1 MKEKTIIQIDRNIP
15 KSILIGFVLAFLTVF
30 AVEHFSTFSYIP
42 NLNIPTTDSNG
53 KLILSGTY
61 DPTTTPVATLHQ
73 TTPFETKIDLPTNNM
88 MCSELILEGSDFK
101 SYSNKGVL
109 YAKSVFSDYRYL
121 LLFWL
126 AYILIVLFFKRYR
139 LKVLILILPIS
150 IWNCNKAK
158 HEPIGDCIR
167 HIDTAK
173 TNANNINITTRQDT
187 PKTAVKHS
195 FVVFKVKDKY
205 FGKESVIVTGIFN
218 TPNPLSKDEEYM
230 ILDDTQAKCN
240 AYLFDKNILE
250 RYMMRFDSY
259 AEASQEKERISKI
272 QNTTASNNPT
282 STNGKWTP
290 KTLTKE
296 EQEQIIRDWKS
307 ITSEQH
313 KEAERMQ
320 AEYENWENE
329 QKRNYN

>member
-1 MKEKTIIQIDRNIP
+1 MEKKTIQVDKNIP

-42 NLNIPTTDSNG
+42 NLNIPTTDSSG
-53 KLILSGTY
+53 KIILSGTY

-73 TTPFETKIDLPTNNM
+73 TTPFGTKINLPTNGM
-88 MCSELILEGSDFK
+88 MCSELMYDSEFK

-109 YAKSVFSDYRYL
+109 YAKSVFSDYKYL

-126 AYILIVLFFKRYR
+126 AYTLIILFFKKYR
-139 LKVLILILPIS
+139 LKVLILILPTLS
-150 IWNCNKAK
+150 MSCDKTK
-158 HEPIGDCIR
+158 QEPIGSCIR
-167 HIDTAK
+167 PIDTAK
-173 TNANNINITTRQDT
+173 TNANNDHTTIPQNT
-187 PKTAVKHS
+187 LKTAIKHS

-218 TPNPLSKDEEYM
+218 TPYNISEDKEYM
-230 ILDDTQAKCN
+230 ILDDTQAKCH
-240 AYLFDKNILE
+240 AYLFDKNIIE

-259 AEASQEKERISKI
+259 AEASQEKERISNI
-272 QNTTASNNPT
+272 RNTTTSQASAKE
-282 STNGKWTP
+282 KWSP

-296 EQEQIIRDWKS
+296 EQEQIIKDWKS
-307 ITSEQH
+307 ITPEEH

-320 AEYENWENE
+320 TEYEIWENE

>member
-1 MKEKTIIQIDRNIP
+1 MKEKTTIQIDRNIP
-15 KSILIGFVLAFLTVF
+15 KSILTGFILAFLTVF
-30 AVEHFSTFSYIP
+30 ASEHFSTFSYIP
-42 NLNIPTTDSNG
+42 NLNTPSIDNEG

-61 DPTTTPVATLHQ
+61 DPTTTPVGALYQ
-73 TTPFETKIDLPTNNM
+73 TTPFGTKIDLPTNGM
-88 MCSELILEGSDFK
+88 MCSQLLYDSEFK

-109 YAKSVFSDYRYL
+109 YAKSVFSDYKYL
-121 LLFWL
+121 LLFWI
-126 AYILIVLFFKRYR
+126 AYTLIVLFFKRYR
-139 LKVLILILPIS
+139 LKVLILILPILG
-150 IWNCNKAK
+150 INCNKSK
-158 HEPIGDCIR
+158 HEPTRNCIR
-167 HIDTAK
+167 PIDTAK
-173 TNANNINITTRQDT
+173 TDSNTTNAITPQNTSETNI
-187 PKTAVKHS
+187 KHS

-218 TPNPLSKDEEYM
+218 TPYTIKTDEEYM

-259 AEASQEKERISKI
+259 AEASQEKERISNI
-272 QNTTASNNPT
+272 RNTTTTQS
-282 STNGKWTP
+282 SVKEKWTP

-307 ITSEQH
+307 ITPEEH

-320 AEYENWENE
+320 TEYEIWENE